1 MTFGYGIK
9 YILPNNN
16 EESPTLTGRTFL
28 LLNYAFN
35 KIKISMLL

>member
-16 EESPTLTGRTFL
+16 EESPTLSSRTFL
-28 LLNYAFN
+28 ININLETINNINFY
-35 KIKISMLL
+35 